1 MSKRLSWKLAG
12 GMWALLGLAW
22 LAGQGSTPIEPPHIM
37 HDPVGVALRGQP
49 ITILTQISAAAP
61 IKAVTLHYTLS
72 KDASPFKLAM
82 QATGPATFLGTIP
95 AGLLGNAGKVS
106 YYIEATDDRDASA
119 ETPWYMVAIK
129 DSSALLRSSS
139 GAADIPPTASAPAS
153 ADNDKDKT
161 SLVGAGLVAGG
172 AAAVI
177 GVALYVANRNG
188 SGSDGGAVTN
198 VQGTYT
204 GSKTICLSM
213 PGRPLSCATTPV
225 SIIIDQNSGVFS
237 DSLIDGRV
245 VSGTLSGN
253 SFTVGGS
260 TSTSNLVSD
269 LSFNGSVVDNR
280 IVGTVTGSAQS
291 ATNSGSYSGSFTAGK

>member
-1 MSKRLSWKLAG
+1 MSKRFSWKLAG
-12 GMWALLGLAW
+12 GVWALLGLAW
-22 LAGQGSTPIEPPHIM
+22 LVGQGAKPVEPPHIV

-49 ITILTQISAAAP
+49 ITVLAQISATAP

-82 QATGPATFLGTIP
+82 QPTGPATFLGTIP
-95 AGLLGNAGKVS
+95 AGLLGNADKVS

-129 DSSALLRSSS
+129 DSNALLRSPSS
-139 GAADIPPTASAPAS
+139 TAVAAPVARSTAPAK
-153 ADNDKDKT
+153 DDKDKS

-177 GVALYVANRNG
+177 GAALYVASRNG
-188 SGSDGGAVTN
+188 SSSDGGSVTN
-198 VQGTYT
+198 VQGSYT
-204 GSKTICLSM
+204 GSKTVCLSM
-213 PGRPLSCATTPV
+213 PGQPISCSTTPV
-225 SIIIDQNSGVFS
+225 TIIIDQSGGVFS

-245 VSGTLSGN
+245 VSGSLSGN

-260 TSTSNLVSD
+260 TSSSNLVSD
-269 LSFNGSVVDNR
+269 LSFNGSVVDNH
-280 IVGTVTGSAQS
+280 IVGAVTGSAQS
-291 ATNSGSYSGSFTAGK
+291 TTNSGSYSGSFTAGK

>member
-1 MSKRLSWKLAG
+1 MKKRLSWKMAG
-12 GMWALLGLAW
+12 GAWLLLGVAW
-22 LAGQGSTPIEPPHIM
+22 LVGQGATPIEPPRIT

-49 ITILTQISAAAP
+49 ITVLAQVSAAAP
-61 IKAVTLHYTLS
+61 IKSVTLHYTLS

-82 QATGPATFLGTIP
+82 QATGPAMFLGTIP
-95 AGLLGNAGKVS
+95 AGLLGNADKVS
-106 YYIEATDDRDASA
+106 YYIEALDDRDASA

-129 DSSALLRSSS
+129 DSGALTKGASSAAV
-139 GAADIPPTASAPAS
+139 AAPAASASAPAS
-153 ADNDKDKT
+153 DKDKT

-177 GVALYVANRNG
+177 GAALYIANRNG
-188 SGSDGGAVTN
+188 SGSGGGGAVTN

-204 GSKTICLSM
+204 GSKTVCLSI
-213 PGRPLSCATTPV
+213 PGQAISCATTPV
-225 SIIIDQNSGVFS
+225 TIIVDQNGDIFS
-237 DSLIDGRV
+237 DSLMDGRV
-245 VSGTLSGN
+245 ISGALSGN

-260 TSTSNLVSD
+260 TSTSNLVST

-280 IVGTVTGSAQS
+280 IVGTVSGSAQS

>member
-1 MSKRLSWKLAG
+1 MRNRLSWKLAG
-12 GMWALLGLAW
+12 GAWALLGLAW
-22 LAGQGSTPIEPPHIM
+22 LVGQGAAPSEPPHIV

-49 ITILTQISAAAP
+49 ITILTQISATAP

-72 KDASPFKLAM
+72 KDASPFKLVM

-95 AGLLGNAGKVS
+95 AGLLGNADKVS
-106 YYIEATDDRDASA
+106 YYIEATDDRDAAA

-129 DSSALLRSSS
+129 DSATLLK
-139 GAADIPPTASAPAS
+139 TPAS
-153 ADNDKDKT
+153 AVVAAPVAPTAAAATDTDKT

-188 SGSDGGAVTN
+188 SGSDGGGAVTN

-213 PGRPLSCATTPV
+213 TGQPNACATTPV
-225 SIIIDQNSGVFS
+225 SIIIDQNGGVFS

-253 SFTVGGS
+253 SFTVSGS
-260 TSTSNLVSD
+260 TSASNLVSE
-269 LSFNGSVVDNR
+269 LSFSGSVVDSR
-280 IVGTVTGSAQS
+280 IVGTVTGTAQS
-291 ATNSGSYSGSFTAGK
+291 ATNSGAYSGSFTAGK